1 MSSQRKWATG
11 YLITFM
17 VMIFLNYWSGTNVG
31 SVADA
36 NQAIIQPA
44 GFAFSIW
51 GLIYMLLFAW
61 IIKLFFSGDGSV
73 TARLKFWPV
82 FNFLLNGLWILVF
95 TQQWLWAS
103 VIVIAGLLYTLVKM
117 YAVLTGAG
125 RYGFDRLPLSVYM
138 GWVTIA
144 AIVNIFALAVNN
156 DVETFIGLGELPW
169 TIIMLV
175 FAALAGIAVA
185 LRFGDWLYPL
195 VFIWPYFGIYAEND
209 SMYMSLDTTLLIT
222 ALALLAAAV
231 MAVSRRQGGQPDRK
245 SSG

>member
-1 MSSQRKWATG
+1 
-11 YLITFM
+11 
-17 VMIFLNYWSGTNVG
+17 
-31 SVADA
+31 
-36 NQAIIQPA
+36 
-44 GFAFSIW
+44 
-51 GLIYMLLFAW
+51 
-61 IIKLFFSGDGSV
+61 
-73 TARLKFWPV
+73 
-82 FNFLLNGLWILVF
+82 
-95 TQQWLWAS
+95 
-103 VIVIAGLLYTLVKM
+103 M

-144 AIVNIFALAVNN
+144 ALVNIFALAVNN
-156 DVETFIGLGELPW
+156 DVETFIGLNELPW

-175 FAALAGIAVA
+175 FAALAGITVA
-185 LRFGDWLYPL
+185 LRFEDWLYPL